1 MTEKIKCCKRKATR
15 EKNIF
20 TLKVFEIMPHG
31 TLKFQI
37 AFWALRPTSSKKFKL
52 NEIKTMIESSFWN
65 REQKQHWVL
74 TQKWNSP
81 LKPSLIID
89 THKANHFLLPIF
101 IVTTLIDFW
110 ETCIACMH
118 ACNQKGYITNNLCLE
133 LIDFLTH
140 DLKERNYSLVY
151 E

>member
-89 THKANHFLLPIF
+89 THKANHFLLPIV
-101 IVTTLIDFW
+101 ILTTLIHYW
-110 ETCIACMH
+110 ETCMH
-118 ACNQKGYITNNLCLE
+118 AIRRVISQIICARNWFPDPWFERKE
-133 LIDFLTH
+133 L
-140 DLKERNYSLVY
+140 YSLVY